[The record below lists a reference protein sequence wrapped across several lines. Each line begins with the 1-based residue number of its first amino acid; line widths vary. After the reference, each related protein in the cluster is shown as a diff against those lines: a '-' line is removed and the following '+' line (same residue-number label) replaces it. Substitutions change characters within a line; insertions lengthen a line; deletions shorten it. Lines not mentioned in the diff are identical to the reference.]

1 MYVHCTE
8 LMIIDLTLTNS
19 CSAVHD
25 RPWSVVMYRMLGCR
39 FMSCPRAVKK
49 IPLPWNTSVI
59 YMYI

>member
-1 MYVHCTE
+1 
-8 LMIIDLTLTNS
+8 MIIDLTLTNS

-49 IPLPWNTSVI
+49 IPLP
-59 YMYI
+59 